1 MGSEEEEASADWVA
15 GDPQGGA
22 RVGGAVN
29 EFPVAA
35 VTNYQKL
42 RDLQQ
47 DTSII
52 MQLRRSKV
60 QNGFLG

>member
-42 RDLQQ
+42 SGL
-47 DTSII
+47 
-52 MQLRRSKV
+52 K
-60 QNGFLG
+60 